1 MFQGR
6 EDPSSLP
13 CFFPRDAGGRPRRP
27 PRTALLFGAAMKRRS
42 DDLLARSERLM
53 ELQKLLHRPGP
64 GWTARQLAAQFGEED
79 VVLRTIQ
86 RDLNYLREL
95 LGDQPWF
102 DPTLLGPAR
111 GPYSLP
117 PGIYPYTPLQLS
129 LHEARALLF
138 GIRLLLHNTG
148 GKDPDA
154 LTVLEKLAASFPG
167 SVAVQAELL
176 RQLFEPQAAASREDR
191 DQRAILH
198 AITDAWASS
207 HTVTLRYQSPGK
219 NPRTFD
225 FDPYL
230 LTPGGANAA
239 TYLTGYSHLHGEVRT
254 LVLSRVV
261 RATPTAARFAPP
273 ALAELAERMERSFG
287 GVILG
292 DEEHRVV
299 LDFAPEAAVRARESH
314 PVPGRSITPLPGG
327 GVRMEMTLPSLLDFV
342 PWVLGWGADVRV
354 VEPPEL
360 RERVVESLKRAA
372 ANYR

>member
-1 MFQGR
+1 
-6 EDPSSLP
+6 
-13 CFFPRDAGGRPRRP
+13 
-27 PRTALLFGAAMKRRS
+27 MKRRS

-64 GWTARQLAAQFGEED
+64 GWSARQLAAQFGDED

-86 RDLNYLREL
+86 RDLNYLRDL
-95 LGDQPWF
+95 LDDQPWF
-102 DPTLLGPAR
+102 DGTLLGPGR

-117 PGIYPYTPLQLS
+117 PGVYPFTPLQLS

-138 GIRLLLHNTG
+138 GLRLLLHNTG
-148 GKDPDA
+148 GRDPDA
-154 LTVLEKLAASFPG
+154 LTVLEKVAASFPG

-176 RQLFEPQAAASREDR
+176 RQLFDTPIAESKEDR
-191 DQRAILH
+191 EQRVVLH

-207 HTVTLRYQSPGK
+207 HTITVRYQSPGK

-239 TYLTGYSHLHGEVRT
+239 TYLTGHSHLHGEVRT

-261 RATPTAARFAPP
+261 RATPTRSRFTAP
-273 ALAELAERMERSFG
+273 ALADLVERMEQSFG

-299 LDFAPEAAVRARESH
+299 LEFSPDSAVRARESH
-314 PVPGRSITPLPGG
+314 PVPGRTITPSSGG
-327 GVRMEMTLPSLLDFV
+327 GLRMEMTLPSLLDVV
-342 PWVLGWGADVRV
+342 PWVLSWGPDVQV

-360 RERVVESLKRAA
+360 RQRVVESLKRAA
-372 ANYR
+372 ANYA